1 MGSSFGELP
10 IFLSDCPATYVLRV
24 HFLLLLEKD
33 FMHYILFDGDRREA
47 LLPFTY
53 TRPVAEVRTGILTL
67 REKWERRLGQPLS
80 WLTEDYLGE
89 KFPLAAGGDNLF
101 IKGSLLADD
110 SLAGAIGEL
119 DSGQALW
126 DGAQVLA
133 YRSAGVDREA
143 DLETFEKKGY
153 SSPYREIRHTWDLFA
168 LNGVA
173 LEADFELLTRGRES
187 APLSDTNRVL
197 GPGRIFL
204 EEGAAVEHCILNASE
219 GPIYIGKGA
228 TIMEGSMI
236 RGGFALGDHSVV
248 KMGAKIYGPTS
259 TGPHCKIGGEINNAV
274 LFGYSNKGHDGFL
287 GNAVLGEWC
296 NLGADTNNSNLKNNY
311 AKVRLWN
318 YESGRFDPTN
328 LQFCGLIMGDHSKS
342 AINTMFNTGTVVGV
356 SCNIF
361 SAGFPRNFVPSFSWG
376 GTSGFS
382 TYLPK
387 KAFEAARVAMAR
399 RDVPF
404 TEADERMLLHIF
416 EESGKFRNS

>member
-1 MGSSFGELP
+1 M
-10 IFLSDCPATYVLRV
+10 
-24 HFLLLLEKD
+24 
-33 FMHYILFDGDRREA
+33 
-47 LLPFTY
+47 PFTY

-80 WLTEDYLGE
+80 WLTEEYLQE
-89 KFPLAAGGDNLF
+89 KFPLSSGSDNLL

-110 SLAGAIGEL
+110 SLVEAVKEL

-126 DGAQVLA
+126 DGTQILA
-133 YRSAGVDREA
+133 YRSSVVDGEV
-143 DLETFEKKGY
+143 DLEAFSKKEY
-153 SSPYREIRHTWDLFA
+153 TKAYKEVRHTWDLFS

-173 LEADFELLTRGRES
+173 LEADFELLTSGRSS
-187 APLSDTNRVL
+187 APLSDSNRVVH
-197 GPGRIFL
+197 PERIFL
-204 EEGAAVEHCILNASE
+204 EEGATVEHCILNASE
-219 GPIYIGKGA
+219 GPVYVGKGA
-228 TIMEGSMI
+228 TVMEGSMI

-318 YESGRFDPTN
+318 YATGRFDQTG
-328 LQFCGLIMGDHSKS
+328 LQFCGLIMGDHSKC

-356 SCNIF
+356 SSNIF
-361 SAGFPRNFVPSFSWG
+361 SAGFPRNFIPSFSWG

-387 KAFEAARVAMAR
+387 KAFEAAKVAMAR
-399 RDVPF
+399 RDVLL
-404 TEADERMLLHIF
+404 TEADERILLHIYD
-416 EESGKFRNS
+416 ESGKYRNS